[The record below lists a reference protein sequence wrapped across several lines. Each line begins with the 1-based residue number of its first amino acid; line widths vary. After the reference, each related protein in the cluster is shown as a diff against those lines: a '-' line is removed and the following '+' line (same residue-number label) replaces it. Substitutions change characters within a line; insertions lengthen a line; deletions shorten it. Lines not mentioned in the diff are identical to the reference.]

1 MKKTDT
7 DFPARRAL
15 LGDSPI
21 RPCRRADLAKDHPA
35 ILFDQYWRT
44 LAEKGLP
51 SRSDLD
57 PTVIARLL
65 KWIMI
70 LEQGGEPEG
79 PTFTVRLHGTAEVA
93 FTRGDMTGR
102 ELSEFVT
109 NDAYRTRLEM
119 MQEVILSGQPKFGTT
134 VVRGEGFVDVPVS
147 FGMFPFRAGPEGGY
161 QVIVVAAPDER
172 NLRKS
177 L

>member
-1 MKKTDT
+1 MKKTRGDL
-7 DFPARRAL
+7 PAPRVVLA
-15 LGDSPI
+15 DSPLQ
-21 RPCRRADLAKDHPA
+21 PCTKADLDRDHPA
-35 ILFDQYWRT
+35 ILFDQYWRS
-44 LAEKGLP
+44 LADGGLP

-57 PTVIARLL
+57 PTVIAHLL

-70 LEQGGEPEG
+70 LEQGGDPGG

-93 FTRGDMTGR
+93 FTRGDVTGR

-119 MQEVILSGQPKFGTT
+119 MKKAILSGRPQFGTT
-134 VVRGEGFVDVPVS
+134 VIRGEGFVDVPVS
-147 FGMFPFRAGPEGGY
+147 LGMFPFRSGTGGGL

-172 NLRKS
+172 ELRKS